1 MPYENEKLDPRFLP
15 GSISGLGL
23 EAAPVQDPSA
33 PEQMVVDTR
42 YGIHLKKTDG
52 CMIQHPAPGRFALAY
67 SMEGTVGRTDEKARA
82 MFILTPPMAALV
94 ARQLVEALS
103 MRVPDYA
110 RELVEVLQQM
120 VPERSPVADPPLVPA
135 TERDEPEESPGEAS
149 PPEDEPQDAV
159 TPKDVL
165 VATGRLGAG
174 RTAA

>member
-15 GSISGLGL
+15 GSISGLGM
-23 EAAPVQDPSA
+23 EAAPVQDLSA

-103 MRVPDYA
+103 MRMPDYA

-120 VPERSPVADPPLVPA
+120 VPERSQVEDPPLVPA
-135 TERDEPEESPGEAS
+135 ARDESGESPGEAS
-149 PPEDEPQDAV
+149 PPEAESQEPL